1 MRCPLTVQ
9 TEVCAAQSVRSIR
22 EFEPAIDPLLR
33 PPDAT
38 PALSSSSLVV
48 SFAIRM
54 ERSTMGRQLF
64 PHHSHW
70 GAFNAVVEGGK
81 VVGAIPFDFDPDPSP
96 LIDAIPDAV
105 HSPTRIANPMVRA
118 GWLKD
123 RRASGRGRGRE
134 LFVPLSWER
143 ALELVAGELARVRRE
158 YGPSA
163 IMGGSQGW
171 SSAGHF
177 HEARGQLRRFLAA
190 SGGFV
195 DQTSNY
201 SFGTALTFLPHIL
214 GSAQAVTGPLTSWS
228 SIARHTKLFVM
239 FGGANPKNTQV
250 AKGGCAWHGTS
261 GAFAALGQAGV
272 RVVNISPIRE
282 DGPALARPHWIPI
295 RPNTDTA
302 MILALAHTLV
312 SERRHDEAF
321 LTRYCNGFLRML
333 PYLTGESDGQVKDA
347 AWAAAITGVPAE
359 TIRALARQ
367 MAATRT
373 MLTASWSLQRADH
386 GEQPYWALVLLA
398 ACLGQIGLPGGGFGF
413 GYGSGAALAEPPL
426 LFPGPAMPAL
436 PNPAR
441 LAIPAAR
448 IADCL
453 LHPGERYNYDGK
465 TATYPDI
472 RLVYWAGGNPFHHH
486 QDLNRL
492 RRAWQRPE
500 TIIVREPWWTATAR
514 HADIVLP
521 ATTSLERND
530 LGGAPRDRFVIAMHK
545 AIDPV
550 GEARNDFDIF
560 CDLARRLGCEDAFAE
575 GRDETAWLRHI
586 YGAFRERAQRNSVP
600 EFDTFWDQ
608 GWIEIPPRTDEYVLF
623 AEFRANPET
632 SRLRTPSGRIE
643 LYSEEI
649 AGFGYDDCP
658 PHPVWIEPAE
668 WLGGRQAADFPL
680 HLVSSQPRHKLHS
693 QMDSGPISAR
703 GKTAG
708 RETLAINPL
717 DAKARGIAD
726 GEVVRVFNA
735 RGACFAGVSLTE
747 TVRPGVVRLS
757 CGAWYDPAGDDD
769 TPTCAHGNANIL
781 TRDHGTSQLSQGP
794 SSATALVE
802 VEKCSTPAPPVR
814 AFAPVR
820 LIGAAPRL

>member
-1 MRCPLTVQ
+1 MDRK
-9 TEVCAAQSVRSIR
+9 
-22 EFEPAIDPLLR
+22 
-33 PPDAT
+33 
-38 PALSSSSLVV
+38 LV
-48 SFAIRM
+48 
-54 ERSTMGRQLF
+54 

-70 GAFNAVVEGGK
+70 GAFNAVVEDGK
-81 VVGAIPFDFDPDPSP
+81 VIGALPFDFDPDPSP
-96 LIDAIPDAV
+96 LIEAIPDAV
-105 HSPTRIANPMVRA
+105 HSPTRVACPMVRA
-118 GWLKD
+118 GWLEN
-123 RRASGRGRGRE
+123 RPANGAGRGRE
-134 LFVPLSWER
+134 PFVPVEWEE
-143 ALELVAGELARVRRE
+143 ALRLVAGELARVRRE
-158 YGPSA
+158 HGPVA

-190 SGGFV
+190 FGGFV

-228 SIARHTKLFVM
+228 SVAGHTRLFVL

-261 GAFAALGQAGV
+261 GAFAALARAGV

-282 DGPALARPHWIPI
+282 DGPEAASPEWIPI

-302 MILALAHTLV
+302 MILALTHTLV

-321 LTRYCNGFLRML
+321 LARCCTGFARVL
-333 PYLTGESDGQVKDA
+333 PYLNGEVDGQPKDA
-347 AWAAAITGVPAE
+347 TWAAAITDAPAE
-359 TIRALARQ
+359 TIRALARH

-413 GYGSGAALAEPPL
+413 GYGSGAGLAEPPL

-453 LHPGERYNYDGK
+453 LHPGERYDYDGK
-465 TATYPDI
+465 SATYPDI

-500 TIIVREPWWTATAR
+500 TIIVHEPWWTATAR

-530 LGGAPRDRFVIAMHK
+530 FGGSPRDRFVIAMHK
-545 AIDPV
+545 AIEPV
-550 GEARNDFDIF
+550 GEARHDFDIF
-560 CDLARRLGCEDAFAE
+560 RDLARRLGCEAAFAE
-575 GRDETAWLRHI
+575 GRDEMAWLRAI
-586 YGAFRERAQRNSVP
+586 YGAFRERAQSNLVP
-600 EFDTFWDQ
+600 EFDTFWER
-608 GWIEIPPRTDEYVLF
+608 GWVEIPPRTEEYVLF
-623 AEFRANPET
+623 AEFRADPEKH
-632 SRLRTPSGRIE
+632 RLRTPSGRIE
-643 LYSEEI
+643 LYSDEI

-658 PHPVWIEPAE
+658 PHPAWIEPAE
-668 WLGGRQAADFPL
+668 WLGGRHAAVFPL
-680 HLVSSQPRHKLHS
+680 HLVSSQPRDKLHS
-693 QMDSGPISAR
+693 QMDAGPVSAR

-708 RETLAINPL
+708 RETLAINPV
-717 DAKARGIAD
+717 DAKARGIAN

-735 RGACFAGVSLTE
+735 RGACFAGVLITE
-747 TVRPGVVRLS
+747 AVRPGVVRLS
-757 CGAWYDPAGDDD
+757 CGAWYDPADDNEK
-769 TPTCAHGNANIL
+769 PVCAHGNANVL
-781 TRDHGTSQLSQGP
+781 TRDHGTSRLSQGP

-802 VEKCSTPAPPVR
+802 VEKWTNPPPVR
-814 AFAPVR
+814 AFAPVPLR
-820 LIGAAPRL
+820 AGAGRRADLGG